1 MENHTRRILLAED
14 DRFLRKAAGAMLRRQ
29 GFTVLTAED
38 GEEAL
43 RVARAETPDLILL
56 DLIMPK
62 LQGFEVLKALKSDP
76 HTSPIPVVIL
86 SNLGQE
92 SDSKAAREMGAL
104 DYWVKANLALGELV
118 SRVEETL
125 TVGTSGEKPAA
136 ER

>member
-1 MENHTRRILLAED
+1 MQDNARRVLLAED

-43 RVARAETPDLILL
+43 RIAREENPNLILL

-62 LQGFEVLKALKSDP
+62 LQGFEVLKALKSNP
-76 HTSPIPVVIL
+76 ETAPIPVVIL

-92 SDSKAAREMGAL
+92 SDSKAARELGAF
-104 DYWVKANLALGELV
+104 DYWVKANLDLEEIVRRIEDKLAAD
-118 SRVEETL
+118 SVE
-125 TVGTSGEKPAA
+125 G
-136 ER
+136 